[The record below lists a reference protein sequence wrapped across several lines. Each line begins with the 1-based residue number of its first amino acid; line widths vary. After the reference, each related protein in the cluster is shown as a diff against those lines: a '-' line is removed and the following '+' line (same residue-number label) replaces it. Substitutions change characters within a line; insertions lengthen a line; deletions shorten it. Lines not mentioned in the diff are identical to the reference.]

1 VQGLQ
6 IAEEDSPLERSEPA
20 ALESRRAGE
29 IDVKDGR
36 RRRLEREAQALAP
49 LVEMRCDPFE
59 LLRREIAGV
68 GERQERI
75 FRNSRSMVD
84 GAPIASSRT
93 GSRSKRSAHARE
105 NGVKSS
111 VHFAAVHRSQR

>member
-1 VQGLQ
+1 GIDPVRDLDQKVERLAVLRFLACARLAANRLLQHHFVLLQERVQGLQ

-68 GERQERI
+68 
-75 FRNSRSMVD
+75 
-84 GAPIASSRT
+84 
-93 GSRSKRSAHARE
+93 
-105 NGVKSS
+105 
-111 VHFAAVHRSQR
+111 